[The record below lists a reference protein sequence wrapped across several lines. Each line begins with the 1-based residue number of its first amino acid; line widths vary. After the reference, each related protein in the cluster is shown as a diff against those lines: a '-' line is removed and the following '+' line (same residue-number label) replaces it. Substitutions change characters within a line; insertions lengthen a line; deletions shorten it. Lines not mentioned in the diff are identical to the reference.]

1 MKTLIAKKIKIEMHD
16 LRSEERAKL
25 VEELKSLGISNT
37 KLLKAFLKVRRELF
51 VGKDFLR
58 FAYDNNALP
67 INSNQTISQPF
78 TVAYMT
84 QLLDVKDNDK
94 VLEIGTGSGYQAAIL
109 CEMGADV
116 YSVERLEDLH
126 QTAKERLNNLGYKVK
141 LKCAD
146 GSRGWREYAPYNKI
160 IVTAGSPKIPKS
172 LLEQLS
178 DNGKLVIPVGD
189 EKGQVM
195 YEVIK
200 KMTDEGEPKYLYK
213 TFDDFRFVP
222 LIGEEAWDDK

>member
-1 MKTLIAKKIKIEMHD
+1 M
-16 LRSEERAKL
+16 
-25 VEELKSLGISNT
+25 
-37 KLLKAFLKVRRELF
+37 F

>member
-1 MKTLIAKKIKIEMHD
+1 MIAKKIKIEMHD

-84 QLLDVKDNDK
+84 HFLMLKITIRYWKSELVPVIRQPYCVKW
-94 VLEIGTGSGYQAAIL
+94 VL
-109 CEMGADV
+109 MF
-116 YSVERLEDLH
+116 
-126 QTAKERLNNLGYKVK
+126 
-141 LKCAD
+141 
-146 GSRGWREYAPYNKI
+146 
-160 IVTAGSPKIPKS
+160 IPS
-172 LLEQLS
+172 
-178 DNGKLVIPVGD
+178 NG
-189 EKGQVM
+189 
-195 YEVIK
+195 
-200 KMTDEGEPKYLYK
+200 
-213 TFDDFRFVP
+213 
-222 LIGEEAWDDK
+222 

>member
-1 MKTLIAKKIKIEMHD
+1 MIAKKIKIEMHD

>member
-1 MKTLIAKKIKIEMHD
+1 VKTLIAKKIKIEMHD

>member
-1 MKTLIAKKIKIEMHD
+1 LIAKKIKIEMHD